1 MTDNKVKALAE
12 KYGIVLI
19 YLFGSQ
25 AYKGL
30 KYLKGEGVMP
40 DAVSDLDVAIAFEN
54 PQGETI
60 KTYGI
65 VWNTV

>member
-1 MTDNKVKALAE
+1 
-12 KYGIVLI
+12 
-19 YLFGSQ
+19 
-25 AYKGL
+25 
-30 KYLKGEGVMP
+30 MP